1 MRALNAW
8 LASSLD
14 TLARAADRSV
24 RYSSKHFP
32 VLGSVGVACLLGY
45 YFIWKAVYPSDYE
58 SFLVRAI
65 GGALFVPWIFY
76 GRLARRFQ
84 AWLPA
89 YWMVTLT
96 FALPF
101 VFGFMLAMNAATA
114 EHVGATNLIWP
125 LQNVVALFLLILLVN
140 HGPLATVL
148 WLIATT
154 AILACVDVLVPDP
167 NWAELHRVYVDPMP
181 MYAFILIVGSLSI
194 RNRDVIETEKLAAM
208 ASVGT
213 TIAHELRTPFL
224 GMRALAEGIRNFL
237 PSLIRTYELAA
248 ERGLPV
254 ERIRVSHVDGL
265 KQSLD
270 RICGEIDF
278 SNAVVD
284 MLLVN
289 SSERPVKEWEFA
301 RFAARACIEEAVQ
314 RYPFTSDA
322 ERALVLVLPGE
333 DFEIE
338 APRILVVHVIFNLLK
353 NALYYVRK
361 AGRGDIRISLRSSD
375 AANEIRVED
384 TGTGIPPQNLKRIF
398 ERFFTTTET
407 GHGAGI
413 GLSFCQ
419 LVMTGVGGR
428 IGCESELGAYTR
440 FTMAFPR
447 MPR

>member
-1 MRALNAW
+1 MRPLNDW
-8 LASSLD
+8 FPGGFDS
-14 TLARAADRSV
+14 LARAADRSV
-24 RYSSKHFP
+24 RYSSKHFA

-45 YFIWKAVYPSDYE
+45 YFIWKLVYPSDYE
-58 SFLVRAI
+58 NLWVRAI
-65 GGALFVPWIFY
+65 GSALFVPWILY
-76 GRLARRFQ
+76 RRIARRLQ
-84 AWLPA
+84 AWLPM
-89 YWMVTLT
+89 YWMITLT
-96 FALPF
+96 YALPF

-114 EHVGATNLIWP
+114 SQVGATNLIWP

-148 WLIATT
+148 WLIATSV
-154 AILACVDVLVPDP
+154 ILACVPVLVSDP
-167 NWAELHRVYVDPMP
+167 NWAELHRVYIDPMP

-237 PSLIRTYELAA
+237 PSLVRSHELAV

-254 ERIRVSHVDGL
+254 ERIRVAHVDGL
-265 KQSLD
+265 KKSLD
-270 RICGEIDF
+270 RICSEIDF

-284 MLLVN
+284 MLLIN
-289 SSERPVKEWEFA
+289 SSERPVKEWEFS

-314 RYPFTSDA
+314 RYPFTSEG
-322 ERALVLVLPGE
+322 ERALVWIIPGD

-361 AGRGDIRISLRSSD
+361 AGRGDIRISMRI
-375 AANEIRVED
+375 AETANEVIVED
-384 TGTGIPPQNLKRIF
+384 TGTGVPMQNLRRIF

-419 LVMTGVGGR
+419 LVMTGIGGR

-440 FTMAFPR
+440 FTMVFPR
-447 MPR
+447 VSR